1 MKRNVRIQGTLLA
14 VLFLCTAGAALGQ
27 QKGGGAMD
35 PEQMADRQ
43 VAAMKE
49 RLKLTD
55 DQATKVKPIVM
66 DSMKKQM
73 EIRQKYNVQQGQRPS
88 DEAMA
93 EMKKA
98 REETNK
104 QLSEVLTK
112 EQMQEYQKMM
122 SERMRGGAGG
132 QGGGRKKQ

>member
-1 MKRNVRIQGTLLA
+1 MKRNVRIQGSVLA
-14 VLFLCTAGAALGQ
+14 VMFLCTAGAALGQ
-27 QKGGGAMD
+27 GQMD

-55 DQATKVKPIVM
+55 DQATKVKPIIV

-88 DEAMA
+88 QEAMA
-93 EMKKA
+93 EMKKT

-104 QLSEVLTK
+104 KLGEVLSK

-122 SERMRGGAGG
+122 SERMRGGPGG

>member
-1 MKRNVRIQGTLLA
+1 MKRNVRVQGSLLA
-14 VLFLCTAGAALGQ
+14 VFFLCTAGAALGQ
-27 QKGGGAMD
+27 RQMD

-55 DQATKVKPIVM
+55 DQATKVKPILV

-93 EMKKA
+93 DMKKV

-104 QLSEVLTK
+104 KLSEVLSK

-122 SERMRGGAGG
+122 SERMRGGPGG
-132 QGGGRKKQ
+132 PGGGRKKQQ